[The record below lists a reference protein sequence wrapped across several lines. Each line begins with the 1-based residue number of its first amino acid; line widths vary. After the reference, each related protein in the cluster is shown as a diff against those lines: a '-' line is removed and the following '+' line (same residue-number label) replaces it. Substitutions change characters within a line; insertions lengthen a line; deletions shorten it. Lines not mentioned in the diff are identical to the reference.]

1 MEINILIQKK
11 NKPEKFPFV
20 AIPNLNVSAVQWSAK
35 YFLALNFSI
44 FQKNTVEQ
52 QQQDRQ

>member
-1 MEINILIQKK
+1 MQINILIQKK
-11 NKPEKFPFV
+11 NKPEKFSFV

-35 YFLALNFSI
+35 YFLALNLSI

-52 QQQDRQ
+52 Q